1 MQSRR
6 FTILKV
12 IFLST
17 SFFLTLFTVYSANV
31 YIRVY
36 ESIRNFDVSTPELK
50 VIVSNASYA
59 STETTMTLFNPSRS
73 KFKLEQVTEGIHL
86 NNEFITIG
94 SLYMSG
100 RPVEIHPMSNITIII
115 KADIPPYRIHYVTS
129 QTEKTWFIDVR
140 VSLSGEIVGT
150 FPWRG
155 SWFITDV

>member
-1 MQSRR
+1 M
-6 FTILKV
+6 
-12 IFLST
+12 FLLT

-50 VIVSNASYA
+50 VMVSNASYA

-73 KFKLEQVTEGIHL
+73 KIGLVQVIEGIHL

-94 SLYMSG
+94 SLYMLPG
-100 RPVEIHPMSNITIII
+100 RPVEIHPMSNITITI

>member
-1 MQSRR
+1 MQLRR

-17 SFFLTLFTVYSANV
+17 SFFLTLFTFYSTNV

-50 VIVSNASYA
+50 VMVSNASYA
-59 STETTMTLFNPSRS
+59 TTETTMTLWNPSRS
-73 KFKLEQVTEGIHL
+73 KIELVQVTEGIHL
-86 NNEFITIG
+86 NNEFMTIG
-94 SLYMSG
+94 RLSMSG

-129 QTEKTWFIDVR
+129 QIERTWFIDVR
-140 VSLSGEIVGT
+140 ISLSGEIVGT

-155 SWFITDV
+155 SWFVMDV